1 MSLWSQHLI
10 MTPVALPL
18 CVAAVM
24 LLLGEQRRTLKAAIN
39 VIAVTALLAVAIILL
54 IAADSPANGSDRLG
68 IYLLGNWQAPFGIV
82 LVVDRLSALML
93 VLASVLAL
101 ASLLFSLA
109 RWHRAGAHFHPL
121 FQLLLMGVNGAF
133 LTGDLFNL
141 FVFFEVLL
149 AASYGL
155 VLHGSGALRVKA
167 GLHYITVNLAASLL
181 FLIGVS
187 LIYAATGTLNMADL
201 SARISSAAAGKSALL
216 QAGAA
221 VLGIAFL
228 VKAGVWPLCFW
239 LPATYPIVAS
249 PVAALFAIMTK
260 VGVYVILRTW
270 LLLFGV
276 DAGASAQ
283 FGRAWLMLGGI
294 ATVAF
299 ASIGALAS
307 PDLAKIRRV
316 HGSHVGGHASRRHPR
331 RRSGRYRRRS
341 LLSGQ
346 LQLCD
351 RRLVS
356 AHRAG

>member
-1 MSLWSQHLI
+1 MSLWGQHLI

-54 IAADSPANGSDRLG
+54 IAADSPANGGDRLG
-68 IYLLGNWQAPFGIV
+68 IYLLGNWHAPFGIV

-101 ASLLFSLA
+101 ASLMFSLA

-201 SARISSAAAGKSALL
+201 SARISSAAAGESPCCKPVRRSS
-216 QAGAA
+216 G
-221 VLGIAFL
+221 
-228 VKAGVWPLCFW
+228 
-239 LPATYPIVAS
+239 LPS
-249 PVAALFAIMTK
+249 
-260 VGVYVILRTW
+260 
-270 LLLFGV
+270 
-276 DAGASAQ
+276 S
-283 FGRAWLMLGGI
+283 
-294 ATVAF
+294 
-299 ASIGALAS
+299 
-307 PDLAKIRRV
+307 
-316 HGSHVGGHASRRHPR
+316 SRRGCG
-331 RRSGRYRRRS
+331 RSA
-341 LLSGQ
+341 SGCPPPIPSW
-346 LQLCD
+346 L
-351 RRLVS
+351 RRLRPCS
-356 AHRAG
+356 RS